1 MTEGEKRGEVEWE
14 ERRRQDGRE
23 KMRQREKGGGRP
35 MVMYAIRKLLT
46 TNGPPS
52 WRGNGGEVQHS

>member
-1 MTEGEKRGEVEWE
+1 
-14 ERRRQDGRE
+14 
-23 KMRQREKGGGRP
+23 MRQREKGGGRP

-52 WRGNGGEVQHS
+52 WRGNGGEVQHN